1 MLATSRKQP
10 ILRLKVCFPVLWS
23 GYKLTR
29 AAQFNLYR
37 RNLHCK
43 HIIFG
48 GSGDNSYAGYLRQIV
63 SNATATSPHLT
74 LIKSLDFARDLQ
86 PLAEKLD
93 TIALAKLFRDT
104 KLTSRKGSM
113 DFTASTP
120 SATWSTLK
128 PATVTPSVNGTATA
142 LASLSISKGSPAAS
156 KAKSP
161 TIWVNSSGQRI
172 DKPIP
177 SVDRDLALRLKKKKL
192 CNRHHLRGDC
202 DGFYCGHSHEGKLSE
217 DEKRALRFVARSRPC
232 QRGVWCEDTE
242 CVDGHRC
249 AFADSC
255 RHENCWFSEEMHH
268 GTEGAR
274 EKIVEERKVI
284 VV

>member
-1 MLATSRKQP
+1 VDVLLTPVAT
-10 ILRLKVCFPVLWS
+10 
-23 GYKLTR
+23 
-29 AAQFNLYR
+29 FNLYR

-43 HIIFG
+43 HIIFA
-48 GSGDNSYAGYLRQIV
+48 GSGDNSYAGFLRQVV
-63 SNATATSPHLT
+63 SNATPLSPTLT
-74 LIKSLDFARDLQ
+74 LIKSFEFARDLQ

-93 TIALAKLFRDT
+93 TTSFPDLFREVKLASRRASLDFT
-104 KLTSRKGSM
+104 PPSLALTS
-113 DFTASTP
+113 ASAWTTTP
-120 SATWSTLK
+120 SK
-128 PATVTPSVNGTATA
+128 PITPSVNGTTAA
-142 LASLSISKGSPAAS
+142 LASLSVNGRSATTTSRSKP
-156 KAKSP
+156 P
-161 TIWVNSSGQRI
+161 TIWVNAAGHRI

-202 DGFYCGHSHEGKLSE
+202 DGFYCGHSHEGKLNE

-232 QRGVWCEDTE
+232 QTGVWCEDPE

-255 RHENCWFSEEMHH
+255 RNENCWFSEEMHH

-274 EKIVEERKVI
+274 EKVVEERR
-284 VV
+284 VVVV